1 MSIFDNIII
10 PNEVTELFID
20 VGLAA
25 DAPHTF
31 EVLQNLP
38 NAYVF
43 GFEPVKSN
51 CDRVMKKIKAFGLES
66 RFRLFHC
73 AIDNV
78 EVDTIKDFYVTRNS
92 EVKDDHGQSS
102 LYRLN
107 ENLKESMWVD
117 EVVPTLCVN
126 LCDLLDQIDWS
137 RFGELYALKTD
148 TQGNDLVILKS
159 LERYFHKIPRI
170 QCESHCFG
178 QYQKDGDSPED
189 VLSYMTRMGYDFVGS
204 NLNSPDHYYMRRR

>member
-10 PNEVTELFID
+10 PDGISELFID

-31 EVLQNLP
+31 DVLTNRP

-51 CDRVMKKIKAFGLES
+51 CDRVARKIKDFGFEN

-73 AIDNV
+73 AVDNV
-78 EVDTIKDFYVTRNS
+78 EGETTKNFYVTRNS
-92 EVKDDHGQSS
+92 EIKDDHGQSS
-102 LYRLN
+102 LYRLKD
-107 ENLKESMWVD
+107 ELKQSMWVD
-117 EVVPTLCVN
+117 EVVPTTCVN
-126 LCDLLDQIDWS
+126 LCDLLDRIDWI
-137 RFGELYALKTD
+137 RFDELYALKTD
-148 TQGNDLVILKS
+148 TQGNDLNILKS
-159 LERYFHKIPRI
+159 VERYFHKIPRI

-178 QYQKDGDSPED
+178 QYQKDGDRPGD
-189 VLSYMTRMGYDFVGS
+189 VLSYMTRMGYDFVGTD
-204 NLNSPDHYYMRRR
+204 LNSPDHYYMRR